1 MRHALIGE
9 IWAEDSRYIDPLAE
23 VTGRDQLDALIA
35 GAQAQFGGMT
45 FRLAGPV
52 DAHHDQ
58 ARFTWELGPDGDAA
72 VVIGSD
78 VALRDAGG
86 WRALVLGFLDKVP
99 LPGAPSRPGPSQR
112 AVPARRV
119 TTGPFRITIIF
130 PPRRE
135 RAGSA

>member
-1 MRHALIGE
+1 MDGFTLLAEKYIAAWNETDPSVRHALIGE

-23 VTGRDQLDALIA
+23 VTGRDEGIELVAA
-35 GAQAQFGGMT
+35 AQAQFAGMT

-86 WRALVLGFLDKVP
+86 RLALVLGFLDKVP
-99 LPGAPSRPGPSQR
+99 SP
-112 AVPARRV
+112 
-119 TTGPFRITIIF
+119 
-130 PPRRE
+130 
-135 RAGSA
+135 